1 MSSSSPPFAFI
12 PSEESSNPLRPLYLC
27 TTFGLPQCKTMQCRL
42 CTSSQIVF
50 IGDLSHE
57 RDVQFAR
64 NVNFFLCTCKMTVM
78 LIVLNQATDEK
89 SPNWKKKVKT
99 IGKELRGER
108 GSEVWRQATANTVR
122 LWLWN
127 NGRVHL
133 QCKNGSNT
141 QRKMLDETKLR
152 QISHII
158 YIKNITYKKRN
169 KDNWFICYLN
179 GNRNGKLTYVSF
191 WGGEIPNSIKQ

>member
-12 PSEESSNPLRPLYLC
+12 PSEKSSNPLCPLYLC
-27 TTFGLPQCKTMQCRL
+27 TTFGFPQCKTMQCRL

-64 NVNFFLCTCKMTVM
+64 NVLFFFVHTQDDSHACCFKSGDWREITK
-78 LIVLNQATDEK
+78 LNKKGEND
-89 SPNWKKKVKT
+89 WKG
-99 IGKELRGER
+99 IERER
-108 GSEVWRQATANTVR
+108 GSDVWRQATANTAR

-141 QRKMLDETKLR
+141 QRKMLAESKLR

-158 YIKNITYKKRN
+158 YEKHHLQKRN
-169 KDNWFICYLN
+169 KDNWFICFLN
-179 GNRNGKLTYVSF
+179 GNRDGKLTYVSF